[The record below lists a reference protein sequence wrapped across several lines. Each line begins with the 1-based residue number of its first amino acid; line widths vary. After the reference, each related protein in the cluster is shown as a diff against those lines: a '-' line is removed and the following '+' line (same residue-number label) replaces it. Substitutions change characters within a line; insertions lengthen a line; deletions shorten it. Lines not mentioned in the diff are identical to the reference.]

1 MTTNKDIA
9 DLLPDAN
16 ALRDVADTRRAQAM
30 REAAAQAVDEL
41 DHRRTPVATPRPRVR
56 TEPVSPPAAPR
67 HVAGRLPRKVYA
79 LAAFTLLMP
88 FATVALVEL
97 RDELR
102 ASSAILQRTAFAAP
116 ALPSGASVAPAVASV
131 VPAVASAAPALSVA
145 EAPRPEGSAP
155 TPLPHA
161 SRSGIPLA
169 ERNPPHPASAARVVP
184 APPSPP
190 PSAPAPP
197 NSIASAPPAPPA
209 SPSPPV
215 LPAPSAPAPARST
228 DWVPGRATFVRP
240 SGKGSVP

>member
-41 DHRRTPVATPRPRVR
+41 DHRRTPVATPRPPRPRV
-56 TEPVSPPAAPR
+56 EPVSPPAAPR

-79 LAAFTLLMP
+79 LAAFTLAMP

-102 ASSAILQRTAFAAP
+102 AGSATLQRAAFAPP
-116 ALPSGASVAPAVASV
+116 ALSAMAAPPAVASV
-131 VPAVASAAPALSVA
+131 APALSVA
-145 EAPRPEGSAP
+145 EAPRPEDSAP
-155 TPLPHA
+155 LPLPHA
-161 SRSGIPLA
+161 SRSGVPLA
-169 ERNPPHPASAARVVP
+169 ERTPPHPTSAARVVP
-184 APPSPP
+184 AAPSPP

-197 NSIASAPPAPPA
+197 NSIASTASAPPARPAPPL
-209 SPSPPV
+209 
-215 LPAPSAPAPARST
+215 LPAPSAPAPARSS